1 MYVYVCVN
9 MHIYTYIKQMLM
21 YRYTIYNTEG
31 NNAALIC
38 LMAEVCWPVPSS
50 SSTFPT
56 SPEAPPQISV

>member
-1 MYVYVCVN
+1 
-9 MHIYTYIKQMLM
+9 M